1 MLPTLTIWIWYGF
14 HQKRRNCQKMP
25 KVSFGQKIDKVGHTE
40 AEPIPF
46 SDSLST
52 SGSSVFSI
60 IVAIVSK
67 SNKLGNCL
75 LSDKKLQCKHETFL
89 I

>member
-1 MLPTLTIWIWYGF
+1 
-14 HQKRRNCQKMP
+14 MP
-25 KVSFGQKIDKVGHTE
+25 KVSFGQKIDKVGNTE

-75 LSDKKLQCKHETFL
+75 LSDKKASMQARDLL

>member
-1 MLPTLTIWIWYGF
+1 MWF
-14 HQKRRNCQKMP
+14 SP
-25 KVSFGQKIDKVGHTE
+25 KKDEIVKKCLKFSFGQKIDKVGNTE

-75 LSDKKLQCKHETFL
+75 LSDKKLQCKQETF
-89 I
+89 